1 MLKYCLIDNR
11 MSKDG
16 KNCVAIVSSRNVINL
31 DELLDDIVAEGTGL
45 TRPQALAYFEKMTQL
60 ILRYLGKGYFVTTP
74 LFRFRTSITG
84 VFNDKLDTFDPTR
97 NRIKISTTAGTRIQ
111 YLNSFVDPE
120 KVSTSKTS
128 PEIFHFIDSA
138 TDEINTSGIPG
149 GTARILGTNLRF
161 DKTDPKQGV
170 FFVSVADTNIEYRA
184 SIYSGIR
191 PSEIHLT
198 IPALEP
204 GEYTVVIR
212 NMTTNNKEMVTGTLD
227 AVIQFQF

>member
-16 KNCVAIVSSRNVINL
+16 KNCVAIVSSAKTVDL

-74 LFRFRTSITG
+74 LFRFRSSIPG
-84 VFNDKLDTFDPTR
+84 VFIDKLDFFDPTR
-97 NRIKISTTAGTRIQ
+97 HKIKVSASAGTRVQ
-111 YLNSFVDPE
+111 YLNAFIDPV
-120 KVSTSKTS
+120 KVSASKTS
-128 PEIFHFIDSA
+128 PVILQFIDSA

-149 GTARILGTNLRF
+149 GTARVLGTNLRF
-161 DKTDPKQGV
+161 DKTDPKQGI
-170 FFVSVADTNIEYRA
+170 FFVSVADPAVEYRA

-191 PSEIHLT
+191 PSEIHVT
-198 IPALEP
+198 IPELEP
-204 GEYTVVIR
+204 GEYTVMIR
-212 NMTTNNKEMVTGTLD
+212 CMTPNNKEMVTGTLD
-227 AVIQFQF
+227 AVIQF